1 MILMAPNHLDLTVPF
16 YAALY
21 LGIIISPIDRFLSI
35 SKYLIKFFEH
45 VFQHYQLDNNYY
57 LQILSEELLDT
68 FSVNKPKI
76 VFCQSEKVGDV
87 RKALNELALVA
98 KVITFNKGNENG
110 DIDFTELLEN
120 GRDEKKVESFW

>member
-1 MILMAPNHLDLTVPF
+1 M
-16 YAALY
+16 
-21 LGIIISPIDRFLSI
+21 
-35 SKYLIKFFEH
+35 
-45 VFQHYQLDNNYY
+45 FQHYQLDNNHY

-110 DIDFTELLEN
+110 DIDFSELLEN